1 VIFVIE
7 QDAPLYRLMVWGLR
21 EKQFEAMSVPMPS
34 EAPSFGDRVPTHV
47 IINCELPIEECLQLV
62 KTIRAAVPGVPILDL
77 GQHGAACGADQHL
90 REPYNVGDV
99 IQWLDQSAEPV
110 AR

>member
-1 VIFVIE
+1 
-7 QDAPLYRLMVWGLR
+7 
-21 EKQFEAMSVPMPS
+21 
-34 EAPSFGDRVPTHV
+34 
-47 IINCELPIEECLQLV
+47 V